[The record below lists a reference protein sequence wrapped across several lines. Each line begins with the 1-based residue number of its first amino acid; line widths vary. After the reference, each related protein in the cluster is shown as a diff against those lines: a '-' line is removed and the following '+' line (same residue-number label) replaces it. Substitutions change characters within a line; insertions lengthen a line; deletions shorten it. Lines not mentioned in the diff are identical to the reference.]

1 MLTADLPL
9 TIACNT
15 TGLIVDGLFASHGVR
30 LLTIDRPSAGG
41 SSPVPIRH
49 RLAAS
54 HAALLAILA
63 HHHISQ
69 IHILAHSNGLLYSM
83 YSILRLLPPPDATPP
98 PVRVLSWSLTSPW
111 VPPWHSG
118 SRALNAARWVP
129 AYATGSLGTLIST
142 LQAVTGTV
150 NDWRPALPTA
160 LAGWWAAPNLAT
172 SAPSASGS
180 GSGSSSPVL
189 DKATPPEPARE
200 LTPREDL
207 DAWLERNAHR
217 APAYRGFGRGFF
229 PARASEVVTEWVAAE
244 GLGAWGDEAL
254 VSLRKGAGAAW
265 GWGADSETGVE
276 EEDLLYE
283 RGFGA
288 VKAGLEARGEGMRV
302 TVAFGEGDALI
313 PPLGRA
319 FLRQLL
325 VDKLGMVGARDWV
338 EVEGAGHDDL
348 LAREVAILPVAERA
362 RRPVP

>member
-1 MLTADLPL
+1 MIKSTVAARVLINTLTRA
-9 TIACNT
+9 
-15 TGLIVDGLFASHGVR
+15 GLIFDGLFASKGVR

-41 SSPVPIRH
+41 SSPVPLPH

-54 HAALLAILA
+54 HAAILAILA
-63 HHHISQ
+63 HHNITQ
-69 IHILAHSNGLLYSM
+69 FHILAHSNGLVYSL
-83 YSILRLLPPPDATPP
+83 YSILRLLPPPDAPP
-98 PVRVLSWSLTSPW
+98 PVVRVLSWSLTSPW

-129 AYATGSLGTLIST
+129 AYATGSLGGLVAG
-142 LQAVTGTV
+142 LQAVTATV
-150 NDWRPALPTA
+150 NDWRPALPKT

-172 SAPSASGS
+172 ASPSGSPTPSAPTAE
-180 GSGSSSPVL
+180 
-189 DKATPPEPARE
+189 PPADPARD

-217 APAYRGFGRGFF
+217 APHYRGFGRASF
-229 PARASEVVTEWVAAE
+229 PARASDVVSEWVAAE

-254 VSLRKGAGAAW
+254 LSLRKGEGARW
-265 GWGADSETGVE
+265 GWGEDPATGE
-276 EEDLLYE
+276 EEEMALYE

-288 VKAGLEARGEGMRV
+288 LKAALEARGEGMRV

-319 FLRQLL
+319 FLKQLL
-325 VDKLGMVGARDWV
+325 VDELELVRRRDWL

-348 LAREVAILPVAERA
+348 LAREVAILPVVERA
-362 RRPVP
+362 MLPPA